1 MRLPDIRA
9 RMISLFPRRAGR
21 LFRTVAPA
29 FQFQLQFQVRL
40 LKRDHYGGFIASVTW
55 FYRRSVIPAK
65 LVPDDEKW
73 NRSHGAV
80 SPRSHAWIILTIP
93 RHMPVGAISPVRFN

>member
-1 MRLPDIRA
+1 MDAMMLKTFSSPIFIMRLPDIRA

-40 LKRDHYGGFIASVTW
+40 LKRGHYGGFIASVTW
-55 FYRRSVIPAK
+55 LYRRSVIPAK
-65 LVPDDEKW
+65 LVPDDE
-73 NRSHGAV
+73 NGTVHTALCRLDHTRGS
-80 SPRSHAWIILTIP
+80 
-93 RHMPVGAISPVRFN
+93 F